1 MKSEIDYGK
10 IIAIGLI
17 ALLTTAILSTSAL
30 NTFSEQDDEEEH
42 DEEQNDNDNNDNDDN
57 NVNDNDKE
65 QEEHEEDTD
74 TETETDEK
82 EIKVEG
88 EIIGNSTQVT
98 VEIEFTSNSTNKESL
113 LKEILTNIRLDNET
127 ISKVLEVEAEEAD
140 DEQMKE
146 KEEPKVKVEIDGGK
160 AKVEFRHEFTVNA
173 TETSEIVA
181 SIVEELQKVKLNDGD
196 IELKVASEGKHQEK
210 EEFKAKATGKI
221 TEKVREAME
230 KQGKHEFVENIDMAE
245 KYFGK
250 LDKAVVALKIGLESD
265 DIESTSFGSA
275 QLILVKIGNN
285 EPMFRAVVNILTDQP
300 IDTLT
305 ACLDGNSIGQL
316 TIVHTS
322 NELGLSIGHLKETL
336 TGSSITVP
344 GVTVDIVNG
353 TDCKGAPMLSGTV

>member
-10 IIAIGLI
+10 IIAIGLV

-30 NTFSEQDDEEEH
+30 NTFSEEDD
-42 DEEQNDNDNNDNDDN
+42 DNDNNDS
-57 NVNDNDKE
+57 KE
-65 QEEHEEDTD
+65 EQEEEHEEETD
-74 TETETDEK
+74 TETQIEVKAET
-82 EIKVEG
+82 V
-88 EIIGNSTQVT
+88 GNSTMVK
-98 VEIEFTSNSTNKESL
+98 VEIEFTSNSTSKESL
-113 LKEILTNIRLDNET
+113 LKDIMTNIRLSNET
-127 ISKVLEVEAEEAD
+127 ISNILQVETYD
-140 DEQMKE
+140 DENEDEEMKE
-146 KEEPKVKVEIDGGK
+146 KEKPRVKIEMEDGT
-160 AKVEFRHEFTVNA
+160 AEVEFKYKFMVNA
-173 TETSEIVA
+173 TQTDDIVA
-181 SIVEELQKVKLNDGD
+181 AIADELQNLELDVDD
-196 IELKVASEGKHQEK
+196 IELKMEKEGKPEIK
-210 EEFKAKATGKI
+210 KEFKVKDAEIIAKKAKEDA
-221 TEKVREAME
+221 EKT
-230 KQGKHEFVENIDMAE
+230 GKHEFVENIDKAE

-285 EPMFRAVVNILTDQP
+285 EPVFRAVVNILTDQP

-344 GVTVDIVNG
+344 GVT
-353 TDCKGAPMLSGTV
+353 

>member
-10 IIAIGLI
+10 IIAIGLV

-30 NTFSEQDDEEEH
+30 NTFSEEDD
-42 DEEQNDNDNNDNDDN
+42 DNDNDNNDNDNNDN
-57 NVNDNDKE
+57 NEE
-65 QEEHEEDTD
+65 QEEEREEETD
-74 TETETDEK
+74 TETEGK
-82 EIKVEG
+82 EIEVEG
-88 EIIGNSTQVT
+88 EIIGNSARIKI
-98 VEIEFTSNSTNKESL
+98 EIEFTSNSTDKESL
-113 LKEILTNIRLDNET
+113 LKEIMTNIRLDNDT
-127 ISKVLEVEAEEAD
+127 IADVLEVETEDEEE
-140 DEQMKE
+140 DEEMNEKKE
-146 KEEPKVKVEIDGGK
+146 LKVRVEIEDDRANVK
-160 AKVEFRHEFTVNA
+160 LEYKFMVNA
-173 TETSEIVA
+173 TQTDDIVA
-181 SIVEELQKVKLNDGD
+181 AIANELQNLELDEND
-196 IELKVASEGKHQEK
+196 IELKMEKEGKHEIKKEFKVKDAANIAKKAK
-210 EEFKAKATGKI
+210 EEAENK
-221 TEKVREAME
+221 
-230 KQGKHEFVENIDMAE
+230 GKHEFVENIDKAE

-285 EPMFRAVVNILTDQP
+285 EPVFRAVVNILTDQP
-300 IDTLT
+300 VDTLT

-353 TDCKGAPMLSGTV
+353 TDCKATPMLSGTV

>member
-1 MKSEIDYGK
+1 MKSNIDYGK

-17 ALLTTAILSTSAL
+17 AVLTTAILSTSAL
-30 NTFSEQDDEEEH
+30 NTFSEKDDEEEH
-42 DEEQNDNDNNDNDDN
+42 EEQDDNDNNDN
-57 NVNDNDKE
+57 NDNDSDKE
-65 QEEHEEDTD
+65 REEHEDETD

-88 EIIGNSTQVT
+88 EIIGNSTQVK
-98 VEIEFTSNSTNKESL
+98 VEIEFTSNSTSKESL
-113 LKEILTNIRLDNET
+113 LKETLVNIRLDNET
-127 ISKVLEVEAEEAD
+127 ISNVLKVETEED
-140 DEQMKE
+140 DEDEQMKE
-146 KEEPKVKVEIDGGK
+146 KEELKVKVEIEDGK
-160 AKVEFRHEFTVNA
+160 AQVEFRYEFMVNA

-181 SIVEELQKVKLNDGD
+181 SIVKELQKLELNDGD
-196 IELKVASEGKHQEK
+196 IELKVKAEDKHQEK
-210 EEFKAKATGKI
+210 EEFKAKPTEIA
-221 TEKVREAME
+221 EKVREAME
-230 KQGKHEFVENIDMAE
+230 KQGKHEFVENVHNAE

-275 QLILVKIGNN
+275 QLILVKVGDN

-300 IDTLT
+300 VDTLT

-322 NELGLSIGHLKETL
+322 NELGLSVGHLKETL

-344 GVTVDIVNG
+344 GVTVNIVNG
-353 TDCKGAPMLSGTV
+353 TDCQG

>member
-1 MKSEIDYGK
+1 MKSDIDYGK

-30 NTFSEQDDEEEH
+30 NTFSEKDDEEEQN
-42 DEEQNDNDNNDNDDN
+42 DSDNNDNDNNDNDE
-57 NVNDNDKE
+57 E
-65 QEEHEEDTD
+65 QEEKHEEETD
-74 TETETDEK
+74 TGTEIDVK
-82 EIKVEG
+82 AEIV
-88 EIIGNSTQVT
+88 GNSTMVK
-98 VEIEFTSNSTNKESL
+98 VELKFTSNSTSKESL
-113 LKEILTNIRLDNET
+113 LKEIMTNIRLNNET
-127 ISKVLEVEAEEAD
+127 ISNILEVETED
-140 DEQMKE
+140 DENEDEAMKE
-146 KEEPKVKVEIDGGK
+146 KEKPRVKVEIEDGT
-160 AKVEFRHEFTVNA
+160 AEVEFEYKFVVNA
-173 TETSEIVA
+173 TRTDAIVA
-181 SIVEELQKVKLNDGD
+181 AIVKELQNLKLDGDD
-196 IELKVASEGKHQEK
+196 IELKMEKEGKHEVKKEFKVKDAANIAKKAKEEAEK
-210 EEFKAKATGKI
+210 E
-221 TEKVREAME
+221 
-230 KQGKHEFVENIDMAE
+230 GKHEFVENIDKAE

-250 LDKAVVALKIGLESD
+250 LDKAVVALKIGLESG

-300 IDTLT
+300 IHTLT

-353 TDCKGAPMLSGTV
+353 TDCKGTPMLSGTV

>member
-30 NTFSEQDDEEEH
+30 NTFSENDDEEEH
-42 DEEQNDNDNNDNDDN
+42 DEERDDNDNNDSDDN
-57 NVNDNDKE
+57 NDNDNDKE
-65 QEEHEEDTD
+65 QEEHEEETD
-74 TETETDEK
+74 TETATDEK

-98 VEIEFTSNSTNKESL
+98 VEIEFTSNSTSKESI

-127 ISKVLEVEAEEAD
+127 ISNILEVETEEDD

-146 KEEPKVKVEIDGGK
+146 KEELKVKVEIDDGK
-160 AKVEFRHEFTVNA
+160 AKVEFRHKFMVNA

-196 IELKVASEGKHQEK
+196 IELKVESEGKHQEK
-210 EEFKAKATGKI
+210 EEFKAKPTEKI
-221 TEKVREAME
+221 AEKVREAVE
-230 KQGKHEFVENIDMAE
+230 KKGKHEFVENIDNAE

-265 DIESTSFGSA
+265 DIESASFGSA
-275 QLILVKIGNN
+275 QLILVKIGDN
-285 EPMFRAVVNILTDQP
+285 EPMFRAIVNILTDQP

-316 TIVHTS
+316 TIIHAS
-322 NELGLSIGHLKETL
+322 EELGLSIGHLKETL

-353 TDCKGAPMLSGTV
+353 TDCKGTPMLSGTV